1 MQHPDAEKN
10 HPATVHGQPG
20 CFSTVFFLTGS
31 LQPYTVIPSMYYS
44 PLYLSKT
51 NVPSLSKGKNMKIT
65 AIVIGLVTVFTV
77 SALAADWN
85 FYGSARVA
93 TFQVDSDTPGGDTDN
108 FDLSLPS
115 NARIGAGVT
124 VSDTLSGTVEYGASG
139 GNVNLRKLYGEWDFG
154 AGKLLVGQTY
164 APMNWFYSNQ
174 VFDADNDLNAQ
185 GFIYSGR
192 EPMVKLTFGT
202 FQIALVEPDPD
213 DLGTGF
219 SSEVKIPAIEASYT
233 WTHDVITLE
242 AAGGYHSY
250 ELSSGGITYDIDSY
264 VVAVGARFN
273 FGASFFNTA
282 VFTGR
287 NVGNLISL
295 SVGGDNAW
303 DDGFALISGTRVF
316 DNDSMGYGLVAGYK
330 INDMFTCEAGYG
342 YAQSDIDTFANDDE
356 IQAYYA
362 NVTIK
367 LAPGVFVVPEI
378 GQFDGKDSGDTETTY
393 FGAKWQIN
401 F

>member
-1 MQHPDAEKN
+1 MRI
-10 HPATVHGQPG
+10 
-20 CFSTVFFLTGS
+20 S
-31 LQPYTVIPSMYYS
+31 
-44 PLYLSKT
+44 
-51 NVPSLSKGKNMKIT
+51 
-65 AIVIGLVTVFTV
+65 AIVIGLVTVFAT
-77 SALAADWN
+77 SALAAEWG

-93 TFQVDSDTPGGDTDN
+93 TFQVDLETPTSDTDN
-108 FDLSLPS
+108 FSLSLQS
-115 NARIGAGVT
+115 NARIGANVT
-124 VSDTLSGTVEYGASG
+124 VSDTLSGNFEYGASG
-139 GNVNLRKLYGEWDFG
+139 GNVNLRNLYGEWDFG

-219 SSEVKIPAIEASYT
+219 TSEVKIPAIEACYT
-233 WTHDVITLE
+233 WTHDFITLE

-250 ELSSGGITYDIDSY
+250 ELSKGGVTYDIDSH
-264 VVAVGARFN
+264 VLAAGAMLH
-273 FGASFFNTA
+273 FGAAFFNAA

-287 NVGNLISL
+287 NVGNLIGL
-295 SVGGDNAW
+295 SVDGDNAW
-303 DDGFALISGTRVF
+303 DDGFAAISGTRVL
-316 DNDSMGYGLVAGYK
+316 DNDSMGYALVVGYK
-330 INDMFTCEAGYG
+330 IDDMFTCEAGYG
-342 YAQSDIDTFANDDE
+342 YAQSDIDTYAGEDDM
-356 IQAYYA
+356 QAYYA
-362 NVTIK
+362 NVTIN

-378 GQFDGKDSGDTETTY
+378 GRFDGKESGDAETTY
-393 FGAKWQIN
+393 YGAKWQIN